1 MRKLLTLVL
10 AILSALA
17 LMAGPAF
24 AHPHDEAHNGFVGPV
39 GTPVEASGGQA
50 GVAHEGIQCAQ
61 EFGNPHLT
69 DLGLDCPA
77 TD

>member
-24 AHPHDEAHNGFVGPV
+24 AHPHDKAHNGVVGPLQ
-39 GTPVEASGGQA
+39 TPQQASGGQA
-50 GVAHEGIQCAQ
+50 GVAHEGIQCAHD
-61 EFGNPHLT
+61 FGNPHLG

-77 TD
+77 N